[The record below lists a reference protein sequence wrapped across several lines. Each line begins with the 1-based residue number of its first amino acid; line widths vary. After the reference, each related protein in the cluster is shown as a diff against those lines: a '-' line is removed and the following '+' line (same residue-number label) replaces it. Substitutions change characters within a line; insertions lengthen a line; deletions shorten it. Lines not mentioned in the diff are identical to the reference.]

1 MENNETSN
9 GNQNDTGV
17 GDERAL
23 LNFLKGE
30 KQTRILSG
38 MIIKMIISGV
48 CVYFMQRDSEVNAS
62 MIFLTVFLFVMFYDL
77 CYLFQVVLRLTGNY
91 LIAVIVWVLLIVG
104 APFGFMWLGEKV
116 PILNDPNSAIGAL
129 LTFIIAM
136 VIFAFPLVFDI
147 VRIVKLSK
155 K

>member
-1 MENNETSN
+1 MENNENNN
-9 GNQNDTGV
+9 GNQNNANV

-30 KQTRILSG
+30 KQTRILTG
-38 MIIKMIISGV
+38 MIIKMIISGI
-48 CVYFMQRDSEVNAS
+48 CVYFMQRGSEVNAS
-62 MIFLTVFLFVMFYDL
+62 MIFITVILFAMFYDL

-91 LIAVIVWVLLIVG
+91 LIAIIVWVLLIVG

-116 PILNDPNSAIGAL
+116 PILNDPNSPVGAL
-129 LTFIIAM
+129 LTFIIVM

-147 VRIVKLSK
+147 CRIVKLAK